1 MRIKSCIP
9 STEREYCEAD
19 VLHREEI
26 VALNSHVQNFPR
38 HVCIGNGALL
48 IYYCDCDMHMPVG
61 PDGLNV
67 MAVMARMREKRWR
80 DECQLQ
86 EPKKVGS
93 RCRGPSSSWH
103 FKEKIPAHTTQ
114 WFKYIEEGLWSDAA
128 HAQGK
133 LFRRRFRVPWSFYKA
148 IVKHVGEDE
157 NFSELMPGPDALG
170 RPPTLLDLKVLGVL
184 RVLGRYVT
192 FDDIEELNGIS
203 AETNRKFFHDFVR
216 LYSTHVYPIA
226 VRWPDPDETRDILET
241 ARRAGFPGKIGSMDC
256 VHFTHD
262 GMAANLKVAASKG
275 GSSGPKTVAYC
286 VVVRHDR
293 RVLDVSRGVLGATND
308 KNIVGYNSLAMAIH
322 RGTAYY
328 GEFEFQ
334 LCGADGVMRTFTK
347 LWIMVDNGFQRVP
360 SFQGPLKWVMTDR
373 EGAFSKAAESSRKDS
388 ECTFGSVK
396 GRFRVLKTGIRVHSL
411 GVVEHIVRTCFAM
424 HNQLLHLDG
433 FDMSWLGD
441 DGLFAGDSDDDDDSD
456 ALDPK
461 KAFPRLSLL
470 EVPVDAHTDLSGRGT
485 GDARGDALRE
495 VAARRR
501 NDGEALTHR
510 AFQQALITHYHYKN
524 ERGETEWMQR
534 PAQLVRGN
542 VARIFQHF

>member
-1 MRIKSCIP
+1 
-9 STEREYCEAD
+9 
-19 VLHREEI
+19 
-26 VALNSHVQNFPR
+26 
-38 HVCIGNGALL
+38 
-48 IYYCDCDMHMPVG
+48 MHMPVG

-67 MAVMARMREKRWR
+67 MAVTARMREKRWR
-80 DECQLQ
+80 DESELQ

-293 RVLDVSRGVLGATND
+293 RVLDVSRGGGTEEERRR
-308 KNIVGYNSLAMAIH
+308 SLDA
-322 RGTAYY
+322 
-328 GEFEFQ
+328 
-334 LCGADGVMRTFTK
+334 
-347 LWIMVDNGFQRVP
+347 
-360 SFQGPLKWVMTDR
+360 QGLST
-373 EGAFSKAAESSRKDS
+373 SS
-388 ECTFGSVK
+388 
-396 GRFRVLKTGIRVHSL
+396 H
-411 GVVEHIVRTCFAM
+411 HA
-424 HNQLLHLDG
+424 
-433 FDMSWLGD
+433 
-441 DGLFAGDSDDDDDSD
+441 
-456 ALDPK
+456 
-461 KAFPRLSLL
+461 LSLQKR
-470 EVPVDAHTDLSGRGT
+470 ERGNRVDAASSATRERKRGPYFPT
-485 GDARGDALRE
+485 L
-495 VAARRR
+495 
-501 NDGEALTHR
+501 LT
-510 AFQQALITHYHYKN
+510 L
-524 ERGETEWMQR
+524 
-534 PAQLVRGN
+534 
-542 VARIFQHF
+542 

>member
-1 MRIKSCIP
+1 
-9 STEREYCEAD
+9 
-19 VLHREEI
+19 
-26 VALNSHVQNFPR
+26 
-38 HVCIGNGALL
+38 
-48 IYYCDCDMHMPVG
+48 
-61 PDGLNV
+61 

-241 ARRAGFPGKIGSMDC
+241 ARRA
-256 VHFTHD
+256 
-262 GMAANLKVAASKG
+262 
-275 GSSGPKTVAYC
+275 
-286 VVVRHDR
+286 
-293 RVLDVSRGVLGATND
+293 AT
-308 KNIVGYNSLAMAIH
+308 
-322 RGTAYY
+322 
-328 GEFEFQ
+328 
-334 LCGADGVMRTFTK
+334 
-347 LWIMVDNGFQRVP
+347 
-360 SFQGPLKWVMTDR
+360 
-373 EGAFSKAAESSRKDS
+373 
-388 ECTFGSVK
+388 
-396 GRFRVLKTGIRVHSL
+396 
-411 GVVEHIVRTCFAM
+411 
-424 HNQLLHLDG
+424 
-433 FDMSWLGD
+433 
-441 DGLFAGDSDDDDDSD
+441 DGLGIA
-456 ALDPK
+456 P
-461 KAFPRLSLL
+461 LL
-470 EVPVDAHTDLSGRGT
+470 ELTCKAELDRGELVEVL
-485 GDARGDALRE
+485 RGALPDT
-495 VAARRR
+495 APFW
-501 NDGEALTHR
+501 ALTPTSR
-510 AFQQALITHYHYKN
+510 TRSAATTALLNHLTST
-524 ERGETEWMQR
+524 RR
-534 PAQLVRGN
+534 
-542 VARIFQHF
+542 